1 MQSPTV
7 NSATQ
12 FPFVAVTGQQSFKL
26 ALILAAINPKL
37 GGVLISGPRGCAKS
51 TLARG
56 MADLLPGGSHTF
68 VTLPLGATE
77 DMLVGTLDLQQVLQD
92 KNVAFHPGLLSK
104 ADGGILYVDE
114 VNLLND
120 HLVDLLL
127 DVAASGVNCVER
139 DGISHSHDANFI
151 LVGTMNPDEGELRPQ
166 LQDRFGLA
174 VHLDNQYS
182 LEERVEIVR
191 RREAFDAD
199 PQGYC
204 TQYFAEQTQL
214 LAALATARNALPQ
227 VQCSDALR
235 IAIAERCH
243 AAGVEGLR
251 GDIVWYRAALAHAAW
266 CGRTV
271 VSEED
276 LAAVEELVL
285 AHRRKTPPSSSTP
298 PPSSNTSSPKKRPP
312 QQQPRNEPD
321 SSSEPETAQGEWGSM
336 APQQLKTAD
345 ALNAGVPVSA
355 TSPQAVRS
363 QTLDAASSS
372 ASKGA
377 SSGSGKLS
385 QKETRRPNWFTS
397 LVSSAGQWPPTKL
410 KMRKARSG
418 QPVLHFVLLDTS
430 ASTLKNSL
438 FANAKAAI
446 MEIAE
451 QAYRSREQLTVWGF
465 GNQQVENFLPRRRAP
480 KALRQL
486 LDTIPAGGGTPLR
499 EGLQQAGDYLRQVAK
514 QHPEMAMRT
523 YLITDGRSSQQVTD
537 LRLPGE
543 CLLIDIESSPV
554 KRGRG
559 QELAR
564 ELAADYFSLALAH

>member
-1 MQSPTV
+1 MLSPTD
-7 NSATQ
+7 NSVTQ

-56 MADLLPGGSHTF
+56 MADLLPGGAHTF

-127 DVAASGVNCVER
+127 DVSASGINCVER
-139 DGISHSHDANFI
+139 DGISHRHAAKFI
-151 LVGTMNPDEGELRPQ
+151 LIGTMNPDEGELRPQ

-199 PQGYC
+199 SQGYC
-204 TQYFAEQTQL
+204 TQYLAEQTQL
-214 LAALATARNALPQ
+214 LTALETARNVLPQ

-235 IAIAERCH
+235 MAIAERCH

-251 GDIVWYRAALAHAAW
+251 GDIVWYRAALAYAAW
-266 CGRTV
+266 CGRKH

-285 AHRRKTPPSSSTP
+285 AHRRKTLPPSPSAPP
-298 PPSSNTSSPKKRPP
+298 PPSNRRPP
-312 QQQPRNEPD
+312 PPPACNEQD
-321 SSSEPETAQGEWGSM
+321 SASEPETAQGEWGQM
-336 APQQLKTAD
+336 APQQLKTAA
-345 ALNAGVPVSA
+345 ALHAGVPVNTISA
-355 TSPQAVRS
+355 QTIRS
-363 QTLDAASSS
+363 QILDAASSS
-372 ASKGA
+372 TSKGA
-377 SSGSGKLS
+377 SNGSGKLS
-385 QKETRRPNWFTS
+385 QKETRRPNWFSS

-410 KMRKARSG
+410 KMRKVRLG

-438 FANAKAAI
+438 FANAKATI
-446 MEIAE
+446 IEIAE

-499 EGLQQAGDYLRQVAK
+499 EGLQQAGDYLRQIAK
-514 QHPEMAMRT
+514 QHPEMAIRT
-523 YLITDGRSSQQVTD
+523 YLITDGRSSQQVAD
-537 LRLPGE
+537 VRLPGE

-559 QELAR
+559 QALAY
-564 ELAADYFSLALAH
+564 ELAADYFSLSPVHA

>member
-1 MQSPTV
+1 MQSPTA

-56 MADLLPGGSHTF
+56 MAALLPGGTHTF

-139 DGISHSHDANFI
+139 DGISHSHEANFL

-174 VHLDNQYS
+174 VHLDNQY
-182 LEERVEIVR
+182 LLDERVEIVR

-204 TQYFAEQTQL
+204 EEYLVEQQEL
-214 LAALATARNALPQ
+214 LAALEAARNALPQ
-227 VQCSDALR
+227 VACSDELR
-235 IAIAERCH
+235 VAIAERCH

-251 GDIVWYRAALAHAAW
+251 GDIVWYRAAIAHAAW
-266 CGRTV
+266 CGRND

-276 LAAVEELVL
+276 LSAVEELVL

-298 PPSSNTSSPKKRPP
+298 PPSNRRPP
-312 QQQPRNEPD
+312 QQQPRNEQNQD
-321 SSSEPETAQGEWGSM
+321 SSSEQESAQGEWGQM
-336 APQQLKTAD
+336 APRQLKTAD

-355 TSPQAVRS
+355 ISPQLA
-363 QTLDAASSS
+363 QKQMQGDTSSS
-372 ASKGA
+372 ASKG
-377 SSGSGKLS
+377 SSEGFGKLS

-465 GNQQVENFLPRRRAP
+465 GNQQVESFLPRRRAP

-499 EGLQQAGDYLRQVAK
+499 EGLQQAGDYLRKIAK
-514 QHPEMAMRT
+514 QHPEMALRT
-523 YLITDGRSSQQVTD
+523 YLITDGRSSQQVAD

-564 ELAADYFSLALAH
+564 ELAADYFSLAVAHA

>member
-1 MQSPTV
+1 MQSPTA
-7 NSATQ
+7 NSTAQ

-104 ADGGILYVDE
+104 ANGGILYVDE

-199 PQGYC
+199 PHGYC
-204 TQYFAEQTQL
+204 AQYLAEQQQL
-214 LAALATARNALPQ
+214 LAALETARNALSQ
-227 VQCSDALR
+227 VQCSDELR
-235 IAIAERCH
+235 VAIAARCH

-266 CGRTV
+266 CGRND
-271 VSEED
+271 VSEDD
-276 LAAVEELVL
+276 LSAVEELVL

-298 PPSSNTSSPKKRPP
+298 PPSNPSPPKRRPP
-312 QQQPRNEPD
+312 QQQSRNEQE
-321 SSSEPETAQGEWGSM
+321 SSSEQESGQGEWGRM
-336 APQQLKTAD
+336 APQQVKTAD
-345 ALNAGVPVSA
+345 ALNAGLPIGA
-355 TSPQAVRS
+355 ASPQTALK
-363 QTLDAASSS
+363 QTMDDASSS
-372 ASKGA
+372 ASKGL

-397 LVSSAGQWPPTKL
+397 LVSSAGQWPPTQL

-499 EGLQQAGDYLRQVAK
+499 EGLQRAGDYLRQIAK
-514 QHPEMAMRT
+514 QHPEMALRT
-523 YLITDGRSSQQVTD
+523 YLITDGRSSQQVAD

-559 QELAR
+559 PELAR